1 MPFSRV
7 IGCHLSSPSLFA
19 AQQQAS
25 SGEFP
30 PMPHKKPTLFVTF
43 GLPGAGK
50 TYAARLFEH
59 FGFTVHD
66 GDDDL
71 PDDMRHAINTQLPV
85 TDDMRDAFFNRII
98 AHVHQLLPDHPKLV
112 VAQTFIKEKYRR
124 RFLEHFPEAQFV
136 LVVAE
141 DPIRE
146 LRLERR
152 TNQPLEPEYTR
163 KMIAMFETPHIP
175 YRIILN
181 DAEGTLQLDDQ
192 IAALIKDS

>member
-1 MPFSRV
+1 VLSAV
-7 IGCHLSSPSLFA
+7 IYHPSLFT

-30 PMPHKKPTLFVTF
+30 PMPQKKTTLLVTF

-71 PDDMRHAINTQLPV
+71 PDDMRHAINTQQPV

-124 RFLEHFPEAQFV
+124 RFLEHFPDAQFV

-163 KMIAMFETPHIP
+163 KMIAMFETPRIP

-181 DAEGTLQLDDQ
+181 DAEGTLQLDEQ
-192 IAALIKDS
+192 IAALIKDA

>member
-1 MPFSRV
+1 MQFISL
-7 IGCHLSSPSLFA
+7 IGCHLSPTRAVYGTTAGELYGSPS
-19 AQQQAS
+19 
-25 SGEFP
+25 
-30 PMPHKKPTLFVTF
+30 MPKKTPTLFVTF

-50 TYAARLFEH
+50 TYAARLFEE

-71 PDDMRHAINTQLPV
+71 PDAMREAISTQQPIN
-85 TDDMRDAFFNRII
+85 DDMRDEFFSRII
-98 AHVHQLLPDHPKLV
+98 AHVEQLLPKHPKLV

-124 RFLEHFPEAQFV
+124 RFLEHFPFAQFV
-136 LVVAE
+136 LVEAN

-152 TNQPLEPEYTR
+152 TNQPLEPDYTR

-175 YRIILN
+175 YQVITN
-181 DAEGTLQLDDQ
+181 DADGALQLEDQ
-192 IAALIKDS
+192 IAELVKE